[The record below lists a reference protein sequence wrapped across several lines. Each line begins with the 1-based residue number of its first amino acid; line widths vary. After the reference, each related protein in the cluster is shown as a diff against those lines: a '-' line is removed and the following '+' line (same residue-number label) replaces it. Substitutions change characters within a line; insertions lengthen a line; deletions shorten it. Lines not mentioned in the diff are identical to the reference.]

1 VRPAVSVKLGMPSCT
16 ALVRLALILVH
27 LGEFGGGAGEADLEA
42 LGLAVPA
49 VGYAAAYYRAWKEVA
64 AHHHSALPVTLHIR
78 SCRIP
83 LIARAGECPGSVVAT
98 LYDAALRTGESEI
111 LVAVE
116 GVCADWQHL
125 RDQLVDGLRQAGHV
139 SNERVAAALR
149 AVPRHVF
156 VPGIEPE
163 RVYRDEAFPIKYDED
178 ARPVSSSSQP
188 AIMARMLDQLDV
200 QPGQRVLEIGTGSG
214 YNAALLAHLV
224 GETGAVV
231 SVDIDADLVADAR
244 ERLAACG
251 VSQVTVVCGDGGL
264 GWSEHAPYDRII
276 ATVGVW
282 DISPAWVAQ
291 LAAHGRLVVPLDLQ
305 GPQRSIAF
313 QPIGSHLESVSV
325 VDCGFMRM
333 RGAFAGPESIH
344 QLGPERGVLLGLA
357 EQRPIDA
364 DGLYAALAQPG
375 VDVPSGVRVT
385 PNDARRGLGLWLALH
400 EPAIAGLS
408 AIGAAANHG
417 LVPALIEYPGRV
429 GTATVALVGTGA
441 LAALV
446 RLDDDEQSFE
456 LGARPLGQEG
466 HRLAQ
471 RLVGHI
477 HDWNAQGRPG
487 TAGLQVSAY
496 PRDSDHAAI
505 ADANS
510 IIEKRYTR
518 LALSWES

>member
-1 VRPAVSVKLGMPSCT
+1 
-16 ALVRLALILVH
+16 VH
-27 LGEFGGGAGEADLEA
+27 
-42 LGLAVPA
+42 
-49 VGYAAAYYRAWKEVA
+49 
-64 AHHHSALPVTLHIR
+64 
-78 SCRIP
+78 
-83 LIARAGECPGSVVAT
+83 
-98 LYDAALRTGESEI
+98 DAALRTAGSEI
-111 LVAVE
+111 LAPVE
-116 GVCADWQHL
+116 DARANWQLL
-125 RDQLVDGLRQAGHV
+125 RDQLVDGLELAGHV
-139 SNERVAAALR
+139 SSPRVAAALR
-149 AVPRHVF
+149 SVPRHVF

-163 RVYRDEAFPIKYDED
+163 QAYRDEAFAIKYD
-178 ARPVSSSSQP
+178 AGGLPVSSSSQP

-231 SVDIDADLVADAR
+231 SVDIDAGLVTDAR
-244 ERLAACG
+244 EHLAACG
-251 VSQVTVVCGDGGL
+251 VSQVTVGCGDGGL
-264 GWSEHAPYDRII
+264 GWPEHAPYDRII
-276 ATVGVW
+276 ATIGAW

-291 LAAHGRLVVPLDLQ
+291 LAPQGRLVVPLDLR

-313 QPIGSHLESVSV
+313 QPIDNHLESISV
-325 VDCGFMRM
+325 VFCGFMRI

-364 DGLYAALAQPG
+364 DGLYAALTQPG

-385 PNDARRGLGLWLALH
+385 LNDAQHGLSLWLALH

-417 LVPALIEYPGRV
+417 LVPALLEYPGR

-446 RLDDDEQSFE
+446 RLDQEQPFE
-456 LGARPLGQEG
+456 LGARPFGPEG

-471 RLVGHI
+471 RLIGHI
-477 HDWNAQGRPG
+477 HDWNTRGRPG

-496 PRDSDHAAI
+496 PRDSNHAAT
-505 ADANS
+505 ADADS

-518 LALSWES
+518 LALNWAA

>member
-1 VRPAVSVKLGMPSCT
+1 M
-16 ALVRLALILVH
+16 
-27 LGEFGGGAGEADLEA
+27 
-42 LGLAVPA
+42 VPA
-49 VGYAAAYYRAWKEVA
+49 
-64 AHHHSALPVTLHIR
+64 
-78 SCRIP
+78 
-83 LIARAGECPGSVVAT
+83 
-98 LYDAALRTGESEI
+98 LYDVALRKGESEI

-116 GVCADWQHL
+116 GVRASWQHL
-125 RDQLVDGLRQAGHV
+125 RDQLVDGLQLAGHV
-139 SNERVAAALR
+139 SSERVAAAFR
-149 AVPRHVF
+149 AVPRDLF

-163 RVYRDEAFPIKYDED
+163 RAYRDEAFPIKYDEGG
-178 ARPVSSSSQP
+178 RPVSSSSQP

-200 QPGQRVLEIGTGSG
+200 QPGHRVLEIGTGSG
-214 YNAALLAHLV
+214 YNAALLGNLV
-224 GETGAVV
+224 GESGAVV
-231 SVDIDADLVADAR
+231 SVDIEADLVADAR

-251 VSQVTVVCGDGGL
+251 ASQVTVACGDGGL

-276 ATVGVW
+276 ATIGAW
-282 DISPAWVAQ
+282 DIPPAWVAQ
-291 LAAHGRLVVPLDLQ
+291 LAPQGRLVVPLDLR

-313 QPIGSHLESVSV
+313 QPIDNHLESVSAV
-325 VDCGFMRM
+325 FCGFMRM

-364 DGLYAALAQPG
+364 DGLYTALAQPG

-385 PNDARRGLGLWLALH
+385 LNDARHGLGLWLALH

-429 GTATVALVGTGA
+429 GTATVALVGSGA

-446 RLDDDEQSFE
+446 RLGEEQPFE
-456 LGARPLGQEG
+456 LSARPLGQEG

-477 HDWNAQGRPG
+477 HEWNAQGRPG

-518 LALSWES
+518 LALTWKP

>member
-1 VRPAVSVKLGMPSCT
+1 MGSRYARLGP
-16 ALVRLALILVH
+16 
-27 LGEFGGGAGEADLEA
+27 
-42 LGLAVPA
+42 
-49 VGYAAAYYRAWKEVA
+49 K
-64 AHHHSALPVTLHIR
+64 
-78 SCRIP
+78 
-83 LIARAGECPGSVVAT
+83 
-98 LYDAALRTGESEI
+98 I
-111 LVAVE
+111 LVAVD
-116 GVCADWQHL
+116 GVRADLQQL

-139 SNERVAAALR
+139 SSERVTAALR

-163 RVYRDEAFPIKYDED
+163 RAYRDEAFAIKYDEGGL
-178 ARPVSSSSQP
+178 PVSSSSQP

-200 QPGQRVLEIGTGSG
+200 QPGQRVLEIGTGTG

-231 SVDIDADLVADAR
+231 SVDIDADLVTDAR

-251 VSQVTVVCGDGGL
+251 VSQVTVGCGDGGL

-276 ATVGVW
+276 ATVGAW

-291 LAAHGRLVVPLDLQ
+291 LAPQGRLVVPLDLR

-313 QPIGSHLESVSV
+313 QPVDNHLESVSV
-325 VDCGFMRM
+325 VFCGFMRM

-344 QLGPERGVLLGLA
+344 RLGPERGVLLGLA

-385 PNDARRGLGLWLALH
+385 LNDARHGLGLWLALH

-417 LVPALIEYPGRV
+417 LVPALIEYPGR
-429 GTATVALVGTGA
+429 GAATVALVGTDA
-441 LAALV
+441 VAALV
-446 RLDDDEQSFE
+446 RLGDEQPFE

-505 ADANS
+505 ADADS

-518 LALSWES
+518 LALNWAS

>member
-1 VRPAVSVKLGMPSCT
+1 LLHK
-16 ALVRLALILVH
+16 H
-27 LGEFGGGAGEADLEA
+27 LGTMAWFAGHPPYS
-42 LGLAVPA
+42 V
-49 VGYAAAYYRAWKEVA
+49 
-64 AHHHSALPVTLHIR
+64 LPYSTDR
-78 SCRIP
+78 PGR
-83 LIARAGECPGSVVAT
+83 ECPGSVLAT

-111 LVAVE
+111 LATVD
-116 GVCADWQHL
+116 GVRAAWQDL
-125 RDQLVDGLRQAGHV
+125 RDQLVDGLELAGHV
-139 SNERVAAALR
+139 SSERVAAALR

-163 RVYRDEAFPIKYDED
+163 QVYEDKAFPIKYDESG
-178 ARPVSSSSQP
+178 RPISSSSQP
-188 AIMARMLDQLDV
+188 AIVARMLGQLEL
-200 QPGQRVLEIGTGSG
+200 QAGHRVLEIGTGSG
-214 YNAALLAHLV
+214 YNAALLGHLV

-231 SVDIDADLVADAR
+231 SVDIDADLVTDAR

-251 VSQVTVVCGDGGL
+251 VSQITVVCGDGGL

-276 ATVGVW
+276 ATVGAW
-282 DISPAWVAQ
+282 DIPPAWVAQ
-291 LAAHGRLVVPLDLQ
+291 LAPHGRLVVPLDLR

-313 QPIGSHLESVSV
+313 QPIDSHLESVSV
-325 VDCGFMRM
+325 LFCGFIRM

-344 QLGPERGVLLGLA
+344 HLGPERGVILGLA

-364 DGLYAALAQPG
+364 DGLYAALTQPG

-385 PNDARRGLGLWLALH
+385 LNDAQHGLGLWLALH

-417 LVPALIEYPGRV
+417 LVPALLEYPGR

-446 RLDDDEQSFE
+446 RLDQEQSFE
-456 LGARPLGQEG
+456 LGARPLGPEG

-477 HDWNAQGRPG
+477 HDWNTRGRPG

-496 PRDSDHAAI
+496 PRDSDHAPT
-505 ADANS
+505 ADADS

-518 LALSWES
+518 LALYWAA